1 MGLIFKQPNGLYGRW
16 SSIMDNVSDIDMT
29 KQDYID
35 MCVEKA
41 IDKATEDAKWVLE
54 KRVLEYS
61 DIQEQA
67 KTYDVDI
74 DKEIDKLRNDNNG

>member
-35 MCVEKA
+35 MCVAKA
-41 IDKATEDAKWVLE
+41 IDKATEDAEWVLE